1 MANSIYLQDENFCQD
16 VCDIT
21 YNLSPM
27 INKAFESESYKSLLQ
42 DMESEIAIIHL
53 TNAINRMKSKKAEFL
68 QFNPLNGW
76 GNYEIALDCLKK
88 LKFLCKENVNSKI
101 FIC

>member
-1 MANSIYLQDENFCQD
+1 MANSIYLQDENFFQD

-27 INKAFESESYKSLLQ
+27 INKAFESESYKYLLQ
-42 DMESEIAIIHL
+42 GMESKMAIIYL
-53 TNAINRMKSKKAEFL
+53 TAAINRMKSKKAEFL

-76 GNYEIALDCLKK
+76 GNYETALDCLKK
-88 LKFLCKENVNSKI
+88 LKFLCKANENAKI